1 MLVSL
6 SIICFTNETGGIL
19 SGINL
24 KNIGLKIKEK
34 RGVAGLRDTAKE
46 IGISL
51 ATLSRIE
58 NGKVPDLETFSK
70 LCKWL
75 DLDPA
80 DMMGIQPKKDSQ
92 SQQVSVHFKKDDAV
106 AVDTAQALATMI
118 LAAQRAFQN
127 RKQNT

>member
-1 MLVSL
+1 
-6 SIICFTNETGGIL
+6 
-19 SGINL
+19 L
-24 KNIGLKIKEK
+24 KNIGLKVKEK
-34 RGVAGLRDTAKE
+34 RGVTGLRETAKA

-75 DLDPA
+75 ELDPA
-80 DMMGIQPKKDSQ
+80 DMMGIQPKKDIH

-106 AVDTAQALATMI
+106 EIDTAKALATMI
-118 LAAQRAFQN
+118 MAAQRAFQN
-127 RKQNT
+127 RKQSN